1 MTLRLGLL
9 AGALALSGCGELVAT
24 AVGAQRVEPS
34 SALPADAEVIDLRP
48 PVEYQAGHLPG
59 ALNVP
64 VLELNG
70 YLARARAPAGRPL
83 LLVCADG
90 VEAAL
95 AAPTGGLHRDEVRAL
110 AGGMAGWRRA
120 GLEVEVG
127 PSPPLGVET
136 SVPPRP
142 FTRAQ
147 QVVAFASG
155 GVMKPIYLLLTL
167 LLLRLLWRATAAP
180 LRLLWHGLLWF
191 FVGELLCAANF
202 YLHEPGSWYP
212 IELLHGLGMVAMSA
226 LVPWGLWRLL
236 EERVLRY
243 DDPGHA
249 CAVQRLCGRCWK
261 RDPVR
266 CGLHDLMIPVVL
278 GLTAAALMPLTAP
291 LRPTMFR
298 TEVFGSVAEYG
309 EPILNHL
316 LELRLY
322 PVIGALLFL
331 ATLPPLLR
339 GGAGSLRRIEPVF
352 YAALGFT
359 LYPMMRHLLV
369 SGYREALYWAD
380 FWEELTELLVVATL
394 GLLLVTFRRQLGLEG
409 GRQAAAT
416 APPDAG
422 G

>member
-1 MTLRLGLL
+1 
-9 AGALALSGCGELVAT
+9 
-24 AVGAQRVEPS
+24 
-34 SALPADAEVIDLRP
+34 
-48 PVEYQAGHLPG
+48 
-59 ALNVP
+59 
-64 VLELNG
+64 
-70 YLARARAPAGRPL
+70 
-83 LLVCADG
+83 
-90 VEAAL
+90 
-95 AAPTGGLHRDEVRAL
+95 
-110 AGGMAGWRRA
+110 
-120 GLEVEVG
+120 
-127 PSPPLGVET
+127 
-136 SVPPRP
+136 
-142 FTRAQ
+142 
-147 QVVAFASG
+147 
-155 GVMKPIYLLLTL
+155 
-167 LLLRLLWRATAAP
+167 
-180 LRLLWHGLLWF
+180 
-191 FVGELLCAANF
+191 
-202 YLHEPGSWYP
+202 
-212 IELLHGLGMVAMSA
+212 
-226 LVPWGLWRLL
+226 
-236 EERVLRY
+236 
-243 DDPGHA
+243 
-249 CAVQRLCGRCWK
+249 
-261 RDPVR
+261 
-266 CGLHDLMIPVVL
+266 MIPVVL